1 MNQRKQKGGAGKG
14 MNDRMFDICSFLDI
28 MCPKHYSYCA
38 IHNDVFDDYAV
49 VQLVNYYDT
58 QGHEMPLK

>member
-1 MNQRKQKGGAGKG
+1 
-14 MNDRMFDICSFLDI
+14 MNDAKIDIHSFLDI

-38 IHNDVFDDYAV
+38 IHNDVFDEFPV
-49 VQLVNYYDT
+49 VQLVNYDT